1 MIRSPFTYGMVC
13 SAPVIGA
20 LAGGSALNARGT
32 ILFALTMAVGAAVAV
47 LACSWWPKLS
57 APVWKLWPASVAANP
72 LFLLAA
78 GYSLDHYECLPG
90 SATGWNCFLVD
101 LGPFV
106 AALCLLPPIVGLA
119 LRWLRRQRAAKG

>member
-32 ILFALTMAVGAAVAV
+32 ILFALAMAVGAAVAV

-78 GYSLDHYECLPG
+78 GYRSITT
-90 SATGWNCFLVD
+90 SACWAAPRAGIAFLST
-101 LGPFV
+101 
-106 AALCLLPPIVGLA
+106 
-119 LRWLRRQRAAKG
+119 